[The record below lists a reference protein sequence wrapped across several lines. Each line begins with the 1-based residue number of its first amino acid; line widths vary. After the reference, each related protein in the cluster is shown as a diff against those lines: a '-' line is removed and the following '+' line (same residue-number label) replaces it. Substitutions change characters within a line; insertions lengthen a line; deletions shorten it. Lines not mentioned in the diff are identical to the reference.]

1 VHTVRSVCHNRN
13 VHLLQLGEVV
23 ASVSLA
29 VAHAGDGHAGSE
41 GVPHVAALHQATKE
55 KEAAASEKKRHG
67 EKCNVL
73 QGWEMAGREE
83 FRLAV
88 LPCPPDRLPCR
99 ARTASSDRKQYCA
112 SYVPCRRRNSSTN
125 SPVTGTVLV
134 ASSGTIVTGTP
145 EWSTSYAAKGSPN
158 TLNSA
163 TGLTAKAVNTE
174 QIAPRPH
181 GPARGVDALHVPLQE
196 REVGVRAEDRSS
208 VAGPAESA
216 SAITCCAVRGLPHME
231 IFFQRRVE

>member
-134 ASSGTIVTGTP
+134 ESSGTIVTGTP

-158 TLNSA
+158 TLNSV

-174 QIAPRPH
+174 QTRSTFRFRSARLVCAPRTGAAWRAPRRARPPS
-181 GPARGVDALHVPLQE
+181 PAAPCVGCRTWKYFSRG
-196 REVGVRAEDRSS
+196 
-208 VAGPAESA
+208 
-216 SAITCCAVRGLPHME
+216 GLNK
-231 IFFQRRVE
+231 RLV